1 MSPGITPGVPDRPL
15 GRFLEPYREAGSLAQ
30 SPVEVPLL
38 VNFMQKR
45 TILLVLGSL
54 VIVVAVVLT
63 TATIVWRAAKRTV
76 VEEVLTP
83 QEETIDLT
91 TLVTQVRELH
101 RLETASMRVIHIATV
116 KQSYKLVPNKL
127 AGDEI
132 TFLAEGDV
140 IAGIDLSRLQQN
152 DVWRTPD
159 GTLNL
164 RLPPPM
170 ILVTRV
176 DNHKSRV
183 LKRETGMLR
192 RADVDLETRAR
203 QNAEANIRAEALKRG
218 ILPMASTNGEKKM
231 AELLHTFGFE
241 RVRFVSSGAPTL
253 R

>member
-1 MSPGITPGVPDRPL
+1 
-15 GRFLEPYREAGSLAQ
+15 
-30 SPVEVPLL
+30 
-38 VNFMQKR
+38 MQRR
-45 TILLVLGSL
+45 TVFLVLGSL
-54 VIVVAVVLT
+54 AIAAAIALT
-63 TATIVWRAAKRTV
+63 SATIVWRMAKRTV
-76 VEEVLTP
+76 VEEILTP
-83 QEETIDLT
+83 QEKTIDLT

-101 RLETASMRVIHIATV
+101 RLETASMHVMHIGTV

-140 IAGIDLSRLQQN
+140 IAGIDLSRLEQN

-176 DNHKSRV
+176 DNQKSRV
-183 LKRETGMLR
+183 LKRETGVLR

-203 QNAEANIRAEALKRG
+203 QNAEMNIRAEALRRG
-218 ILPMASTNGEKKM
+218 ILPMASNSGEKKM
-231 AELLHTFGFE
+231 AELLHTLGFE
-241 RVRFVSSGAPTL
+241 RVRFVSGSASPGL

>member
-1 MSPGITPGVPDRPL
+1 MVL
-15 GRFLEPYREAGSLAQ
+15 GG
-30 SPVEVPLL
+30 L
-38 VNFMQKR
+38 VIAAAIALTSATLVWRMTKR
-45 TILLVLGSL
+45 TI
-54 VIVVAVVLT
+54 
-63 TATIVWRAAKRTV
+63 

-83 QEETIDLT
+83 KEETIDLT

-101 RLETASMRVIHIATV
+101 RLETASMHVMHIGTV

-140 IAGIDLSRLQQN
+140 IAGIDLSRLKQD

-203 QNAEANIRAEALKRG
+203 QNAETNIRAEALRRG
-218 ILPMASTNGEKKM
+218 ILPMAATSGEKKM
-231 AELLHTFGFE
+231 AELMHTLGFE
-241 RVRFVSSGAPTL
+241 RVRFVSAGVAPQA